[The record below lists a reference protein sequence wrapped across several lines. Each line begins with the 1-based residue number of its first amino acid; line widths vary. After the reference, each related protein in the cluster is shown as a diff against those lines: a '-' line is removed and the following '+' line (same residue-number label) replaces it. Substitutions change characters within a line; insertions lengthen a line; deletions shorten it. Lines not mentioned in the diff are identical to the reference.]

1 MSSMASKIS
10 FRLRLFG
17 SKRTFLFP
25 EGCTYFSLSQTL
37 AGMFDWDHDVDRF
50 VIGPRTIS
58 DGSDGSED
66 MIRTVVDGSVSDG
79 YFTYND
85 FVFDLDIKKCDEQA
99 ECPVILSNEGLF
111 PVGNCTSEEW
121 NDILVDPD
129 TDPADREEIEHIQNV
144 DETNDLLRTFW
155 RSTPIMKGRVSFRNG
170 IIIAQVM
177 MMGIRGI
184 GYDPVA
190 DRVLYGPEPSDDLIP
205 IRPSDSE
212 ELIKYACDFADSNG
226 RSDDE
231 SVNAFIRRNFEK
243 WLDHIAVQPTDPAF
257 DWADSNE
264 LYMSSMLSEDELDDI
279 VKHSTEFFNDI
290 PLSDDDIGW
299 FEDSSNNS

>member
-1 MSSMASKIS
+1 MASEIS

-25 EGCTYFSLSQTL
+25 EGCTYLSLSQTL
-37 AGMFDWDHDVDRF
+37 ADMFDWNHDIDRF
-50 VIGPRTIS
+50 VIGSRTIS

-79 YFTYND
+79 CFAYND
-85 FVFDLDIKKCDEQA
+85 FVFDIYIKKCDKPA

-121 NDILVDPD
+121 NDILTDPD
-129 TDPADREEIEHIQNV
+129 TDSADREVIEHMQNV
-144 DETNDLLRTFW
+144 DDTNDFFRTFW
-155 RSTPIMKGRVSFRNG
+155 RSAPIMKCRVSYCNG
-170 IIIAQVM
+170 LIIAQAM

-190 DRVLYGPEPSDDLIP
+190 DRVLYHPEPSDDLIP

-212 ELIKYACDFADSNG
+212 ELIKYANDFADSNG

-231 SVNAFIRRNFEK
+231 SVSAIIQENFEK
-243 WLDHIAVQPTDPAF
+243 WLDHIAAQPTYPAF

-264 LYMSSMLSEDELDDI
+264 LYLSSMPSEDELVDI
-279 VKHSTEFFNDI
+279 IKQSMEFFNDI
-290 PLSDDDIGW
+290 PLSDDDFGW